1 MLDNSWDKIY
11 RMEKLPV
18 ESEEEN
24 EFKEKVRKE
33 IEIITS
39 MNVVDIT
46 IVAKGIYMPEEKKK
60 ED

>member
-1 MLDNSWDKIY
+1 MINEYFKY
-11 RMEKLPV
+11 
-18 ESEEEN
+18 SEFDCKCGKCERPKGVPSN
-24 EFKEKVRKE
+24 EL
-33 IEIITS
+33 IEILTT